1 MKISIGRQASGK
13 KYLHNLERSG
23 VTTNGFGFVQPIQ
36 CRELIPQDH
45 VKIRSGNQIRLQPL
59 VKPTYGRVEIK
70 TYHGFVPISDIYHP
84 FESLL
89 AGKTYN
95 GANSSYIPQYV
106 PFTQEAILAFST
118 YLFSYFWI
126 FKDNGTGAVTQ
137 DNNSI
142 LTSGTF
148 VPVDPVQMSN
158 LKPLFISAYKSFVS
172 SSFTNGVVTDTK
184 VGYIIS
190 YFQNVSN
197 FGVFDS
203 SATVNSLQKCDW
215 FFVFKDSSN
224 VPYIC
229 GGRLTEAGKNLQKIL
244 LGTGYNLNLGNQED
258 KSILKLC
265 AYYKFW
271 FDTFA
276 VQRSITWKQ
285 TNCFKLLEYLEQYGQ
300 NDINQMIATEQTQS
314 GVLATWF
321 KFIIDLTK
329 CYYSQSPDYVSA
341 HISGTALQNGDSDR
355 FTTYLQNPSDGS
367 ITTLQATTKR
377 ATVDVGQPM
386 LRPVDQTFGGVT
398 APTISQAGLDALK
411 QLYKYVNIKT
421 AVGGKIS
428 AFMKSIFGADYR
440 DEKES
445 NFIGV
450 HSNKVDI
457 SPVLSTAETSEGYLG
472 EFAGQGSGMT
482 PGETYDFT
490 ASCAGYL
497 ITMFAIVP
505 DAKFA
510 QGDDPDT
517 CHIKKFDFFTPQFDA
532 ITLLPTRKSSIY
544 NCFALT
550 DPDSSFIGYNASF
563 GNIPNYSEYKVERDL
578 VSGELAMLSTQANL
592 LPFNMSKI
600 LPYTKVSTKGIA
612 NLNFNGLAAGEVW
625 RWIGLYRGIGNF
637 DRIFV
642 NSDLER
648 IPQSLIPNQPEL
660 DTISWLYHDRMDDNF
675 VVYFYIRLDVHSV
688 SLPMSQSFQTDGFEN
703 SIKVEKA

>member
-59 VKPTYGRVEIK
+59 VKPTFGRVEIK

-106 PFTQEAILAFST
+106 PFTQEGILAFST
-118 YLFSYFWI
+118 YLFSYFWF
-126 FKDNGTGAVTQ
+126 FKDDGLGAVTT

-142 LTSGTF
+142 LTTGTF
-148 VPVDPVQMSN
+148 VPVDTTDIAT
-158 LKPLFISAYKSFVS
+158 LKPHFLGDFKSFVS
-172 SSFTNGVVTDTK
+172 SCFTNGSVTDTK

-190 YFQNVSN
+190 YFQNTQN
-197 FGVFDS
+197 YGVFETS
-203 SATVNSLQKCDW
+203 ITVNSLEKCDW
-215 FFVFKDSSN
+215 FFVFRDSN
-224 VPYIC
+224 DKPYIC

-321 KFIIDLTK
+321 KFIIDLTR
-329 CYYSQSPDYVSA
+329 CYYTQSPDYVSA
-341 HISGTALQNGDSDR
+341 HISGA
-355 FTTYLQNPSDGS
+355 S
-367 ITTLQATTKR
+367 INT
-377 ATVDVGQPM
+377 
-386 LRPVDQTFGGVT
+386 DQSIFYYNN
-398 APTISQAGLDALK
+398 QAGSNQDGVNAAANRQPVILNTTNITQQGLDVLRS
-411 QLYKYVNIKT
+411 LYKYVNIKT

-428 AFMKSIFGADYR
+428 AFMKSIFGSDYR

-457 SPVLSTAETSEGYLG
+457 SPVMSTAETSEGYLG

-482 PGETYDFT
+482 PGESYDFT
-490 ASCAGYL
+490 ASCAGFL

-505 DAKFA
+505 DTKFA

-517 CHIKKFDFFTPQFDA
+517 NHLKKFDFFTPQFDA
-532 ITLLPTRKSSIY
+532 LTLLPTRKSSIY

-550 DPDSSFIGYNASF
+550 DPDSNFIGYNASF
-563 GNIPNYSEYKVERDL
+563 GNMPNYSEYKVERDL
-578 VSGELAMLSTQANL
+578 VSGELALLSSQANL
-592 LPFNMSKI
+592 LPFNISKI
-600 LPYTKVSTKGIA
+600 LPYTKVSSKGIA
-612 NLNFNGLAAGEVW
+612 NLNFNGLVAGEVW

-648 IPQSLIPNQPEL
+648 IPQSLIPDQPEL
-660 DTISWLYHDRMDDNF
+660 DTISWLYHDRMHDNF
-675 VVYFYIRLDVHSV
+675 VVYFYISLNINSV
-688 SLPMSQSFQTDGFEN
+688 SLPMSHSFQTDGFEN

>member
-1 MKISIGRQASGK
+1 MKISIARQASGK

-126 FKDNGTGAVTQ
+126 FKGDGQGAITM
-137 DNNSI
+137 DDNSI
-142 LTSGTF
+142 LTTGAF
-148 VPVDPVQMSN
+148 VPVDNTEMTT
-158 LKPLFISAYKSFVS
+158 LKPLFLSAYQSYVS
-172 SSFTNGVVTDTK
+172 SCFTNGSVTSTK
-184 VGYIIS
+184 VGYVIS

-197 FGVFDS
+197 FGVFETS
-203 SATVNSLQKCDW
+203 STVNSLQKCDW
-215 FFVFKDSSN
+215 FFVFRDASDI
-224 VPYIC
+224 PYIC

-300 NDINQMIATEQTQS
+300 NDINQMIASEQTQS

-329 CYYSQSPDYVSA
+329 CYYTQSPDYVSA
-341 HISGTALQNGDSDR
+341 HISGTA
-355 FTTYLQNPSDGS
+355 
-367 ITTLQATTKR
+367 ITTEDKYSYQLGNTSGGTEIRDASVPSGGNNQPR
-377 ATVDVGQPM
+377 ASFPYSSSGGFY
-386 LRPVDQTFGGVT
+386 QTL
-398 APTISQAGLDALK
+398 ISQQGLDVLK

-421 AVGGKIS
+421 AVGGKIG
-428 AFMKSIFGADYR
+428 AFMRSIFGSDYR

-472 EFAGQGSGMT
+472 EFAGQGYGMT
-482 PGETYDFT
+482 PGEIYDFT

-517 CHIKKFDFFTPQFDA
+517 SHLKKFDFFTPQFDA
-532 ITLLPTRKSSIY
+532 ITLLPTRKSCIY

-550 DPDSSFIGYNASF
+550 DPDSNFIGYSASF
-563 GNIPNYSEYKVERDL
+563 GNMPNYSEYKVERDL
-578 VSGELAMLSTQANL
+578 VSGELAMLSSQANL

-600 LPYTKVSTKGIA
+600 LPYTKVSSKGIA
-612 NLNFNGLAAGEVW
+612 NLNFNGLVAGEVW

-660 DTISWLYHDRMDDNF
+660 DTISWLYHDRMH
-675 VVYFYIRLDVHSV
+675 I
-688 SLPMSQSFQTDGFEN
+688 
-703 SIKVEKA
+703 